1 MASLYDAARDSNNV
15 ADIWDDTALI
25 EQYERQIKIAY
36 DAADSEQE
44 EVGLGI
50 EPLGY
55 SFDEWGHLPLH
66 HTFQSPGPSS
76 KLVAGAK
83 CMALFEHDGMYY
95 SATVKSIGSDGRV
108 VVHFDEYDNEGKL

>member
-44 EVGLGI
+44 EVR
-50 EPLGY
+50 
-55 SFDEWGHLPLH
+55 W
-66 HTFQSPGPSS
+66 
-76 KLVAGAK
+76 
-83 CMALFEHDGMYY
+83 
-95 SATVKSIGSDGRV
+95 
-108 VVHFDEYDNEGKL
+108 N